1 MFRFLPDH
9 VEQTWR
15 DFTGNVGEMVS
26 LLVQKIASPT
36 VEAAGNVAMRIPNAM
51 VNVVV
56 IILSSYFFLAERDRI
71 IGFWKKYLPEN
82 GGRYYENLKGDVRRL
97 IGGYFL
103 AQFKIMFMVALIL
116 LAGFVVLGIRYA
128 FLLAI
133 LIAALDFLPLFGTG
147 TVLLPWAVVKVL
159 SGEYMLAAGLALLY
173 VVSQVARQMIQP
185 KIVGDS
191 MGLPPLMTLFLL
203 YLGFKIKGISG
214 MILAVPLGILGMKLY
229 EYGMFDSLIQNV
241 RMLVREIEEFRRS
254 GE

>member
-1 MFRFLPDH
+1 M
-9 VEQTWR
+9 
-15 DFTGNVGEMVS
+15 
-26 LLVQKIASPT
+26 
-36 VEAAGNVAMRIPNAM
+36 
-51 VNVVV
+51 
-56 IILSSYFFLAERDRI
+56 
-71 IGFWKKYLPEN
+71 
-82 GGRYYENLKGDVRRL
+82 
-97 IGGYFL
+97 

-133 LIAALDFLPLFGTG
+133 LIAVLDFLPLFGTG
-147 TVLLPWAVVKVL
+147 TVLLPWAVVKVF

-203 YLGFKIKGISG
+203 YLGFKIRGISG

-229 EYGMFDSLIQNV
+229 EYGMFDSLIRNV
-241 RMLVREIEEFRRS
+241 RLLVREIEEFRRG